1 MNKLKQFLAAATTD
15 EKAELATAAGTTVG
29 NLRQAAGQYQDN
41 SRMKAGLARRI
52 EIAADGLRK
61 KNPSLPVLRRT
72 DLCADC
78 AACEF
83 AQKVLGD
90 VT

>member
-29 NLRQAAGQYQDN
+29 NLRQAAGQYQD

-90 VT
+90 VK